1 MSTVQEIANQYLGAP
16 NAQPTPN
23 EAAAVQA
30 AEQAAAQQKAAE
42 VTAEQVK
49 AQDAVQAATPTDAE
63 DTTAYTIDFDG
74 EKRTLTPQQ
83 IKATFER
90 YRSLNGKHSNMKPVL
105 ALAEKLMEGTGAN
118 AEQVATA
125 MMEALKKANTK
136 NPTMGAKAEEANEQG
151 DPDEAALEAW
161 ERDNAASLPPGYKNM
176 AKSNKAIM
184 AELKNTQKMLMG
196 ILQASSQVAQA
207 AAQQGKRVQQT
218 AITQAKQQMA
228 INLSKAQQ
236 AHGLPDDSAQDFMTF
251 AAERGYTLEDF
262 VNPELAYSVV
272 GDFKNAR
279 NSPEMERLRAIAQKR
294 QAFTASVGSAPGG
307 QQAGAA
313 PAQTSFDSLAN
324 SVLARRQ
331 QFNQ

>member
-1 MSTVQEIANQYLGAP
+1 
-16 NAQPTPN
+16 
-23 EAAAVQA
+23 
-30 AEQAAAQQKAAE
+30 
-42 VTAEQVK
+42 
-49 AQDAVQAATPTDAE
+49 
-63 DTTAYTIDFDG
+63 
-74 EKRTLTPQQ
+74 
-83 IKATFER
+83 
-90 YRSLNGKHSNMKPVL
+90 
-105 ALAEKLMEGTGAN
+105 
-118 AEQVATA
+118 
-125 MMEALKKANTK
+125 
-136 NPTMGAKAEEANEQG
+136 
-151 DPDEAALEAW
+151 
-161 ERDNAASLPPGYKNM
+161 M